1 MMNFKE
7 ELAKWREERS
17 ITLDSQLPGLTSNLL
32 EEVTELSRA
41 TELVDVIDAMLDY
54 NVFLA
59 NAIEGIDIDPILDPE
74 IVKEIEEKHKKLS
87 VMTNEDLALYKKSLI
102 SLLLEGIRA
111 SIAITMPNI
120 KQEHIDS
127 FTEYL
132 NGIIINIK
140 SSITLLNYDYAKCLE
155 EVMKAIHT
163 RKGHW
168 DSTISKFVK
177 DKVQPDRY
185 EPDYTNCKL

>member
-1 MMNFKE
+1 MDFKE
-7 ELAKWREERS
+7 ELAKYREKRS
-17 ITLDSQLPGLTSNLL
+17 ITLESQLPGLTSNLL

-59 NAIEGIDIDPILDPE
+59 NAIEGIEIDPILDPE

>member
-1 MMNFKE
+1 MDFKE
-7 ELAKWREERS
+7 ELTKWREERS

-41 TELVDVIDAMLDY
+41 TELVDIIDAMLDY

-74 IVKEIEEKHKKLS
+74 ILNEIEEKHKKLS

-155 EVMKAIHT
+155 EVIKAIHT

-168 DSTISKFVK
+168 DSTICKFVK

>member
-1 MMNFKE
+1 MDFKE
-7 ELAKWREERS
+7 ELTKWREERS

-41 TELVDVIDAMLDY
+41 TELVDIIDAMLDY

-59 NAIEGIDIDPILDPE
+59 NAIEGIVIDPILDSE
-74 IVKEIEEKHKKLS
+74 ILKEIEEKHKKLS
-87 VMTNEDLALYKKSLI
+87 VMTQEDLALYKKSLI

-168 DSTISKFVK
+168 DATICKFVK
-177 DKVQPDRY
+177 DKIQPDRY

>member
-1 MMNFKE
+1 MDFKE
-7 ELAKWREERS
+7 ELTKWREERS
-17 ITLDSQLPGLTSNLL
+17 ITLESQLPGLTSNLL

-41 TELVDVIDAMLDY
+41 TELVDIIDAMLDY

-111 SIAITMPNI
+111 SIAISMPNI

-168 DSTISKFVK
+168 DSTICKFVK
-177 DKVQPDRY
+177 DKIQPDRY

>member
-1 MMNFKE
+1 MNFKE
-7 ELAKWREERS
+7 ELAKYREKRS
-17 ITLDSQLPGLTSNLL
+17 ITLESQLPGLTSNLL

-59 NAIEGIDIDPILDPE
+59 NAIEGIEIDPVLDPE

>member
-1 MMNFKE
+1 MDFKK
-7 ELAKWREERS
+7 ELTKWREERS

-41 TELVDVIDAMLDY
+41 TELVDIIDAMLDY

-111 SIAITMPNI
+111 SIAISMPNI

>member
-1 MMNFKE
+1 MDFKE
-7 ELAKWREERS
+7 ELTKWRDERS

-59 NAIEGIDIDPILDPE
+59 NAIEGIDIDPVLDPE
-74 IVKEIEEKHKKLS
+74 ILKEIEEKHKKLS

-168 DSTISKFVK
+168 DSTICKFVK

>member
-1 MMNFKE
+1 MNFKE
-7 ELAKWREERS
+7 ELTKWREERS
-17 ITLDSQLPGLTSNLL
+17 ITLESQLPGLTSNLL

-41 TELVDVIDAMLDY
+41 TELVDIIDAMLDY

-59 NAIEGIDIDPILDPE
+59 NAIEGIDIDPVLDPE
-74 IVKEIEEKHKKLS
+74 ILKEIEEKHKKLS
-87 VMTNEDLALYKKSLI
+87 VMTQEDLALYKKSLI

-168 DSTISKFVK
+168 DSTICKFVK

>member
-1 MMNFKE
+1 MNFKE
-7 ELAKWREERS
+7 ELAKYREKRS
-17 ITLDSQLPGLTSNLL
+17 ITLESQLPGLTSNLL

-59 NAIEGIDIDPILDPE
+59 NAIEGIDIDPVLDPE
-74 IVKEIEEKHKKLS
+74 ILKEIEEKHKKLS

-111 SIAITMPNI
+111 SIAISMPNI

-168 DSTISKFVK
+168 DSTICKFVK

>member
-1 MMNFKE
+1 MNFKE
-7 ELAKWREERS
+7 ELTKWREERS
-17 ITLDSQLPGLTSNLL
+17 ITLESQLPGLTSNLL

-59 NAIEGIDIDPILDPE
+59 NAIEGIEIDPVLDPE
-74 IVKEIEEKHKKLS
+74 ILKEIEEKHKKLS

-111 SIAITMPNI
+111 SIAITMPNL
-120 KQEHIDS
+120 KQEHLDS

-140 SSITLLNYDYAKCLE
+140 SSITLLNYDYVKCLE

-168 DSTISKFVK
+168 DSTICKFVK

>member
-1 MMNFKE
+1 MDFKE
-7 ELAKWREERS
+7 ELTKWREERS

-74 IVKEIEEKHKKLS
+74 IVKEIEEKNKKLS
-87 VMTNEDLALYKKSLI
+87 VMTQEDLAIYKKSLI

-111 SIAITMPNI
+111 SIAISMPNI

-168 DSTISKFVK
+168 DSTICKFVK

>member
-1 MMNFKE
+1 MNFKE
-7 ELAKWREERS
+7 ELAKYREKRS
-17 ITLDSQLPGLTSNLL
+17 ITLESQLPGLTSNLL

-168 DSTISKFVK
+168 DSTICKFVK

>member
-1 MMNFKE
+1 MNFKE
-7 ELAKWREERS
+7 ELTKWRDERS
-17 ITLDSQLPGLTSNLL
+17 ITLESQLPGLTSNLL

-87 VMTNEDLALYKKSLI
+87 VMTKEDLALYKKSLI

>member
-1 MMNFKE
+1 MNFKE
-7 ELAKWREERS
+7 ELTKWREERS
-17 ITLDSQLPGLTSNLL
+17 VTLESQLPGLTSNLL

-59 NAIEGIDIDPILDPE
+59 NAIEGIEIDPILDPE

-111 SIAITMPNI
+111 SIAISMPNI

-155 EVMKAIHT
+155 EVIKAIHT

>member
-1 MMNFKE
+1 MNFKE
-7 ELAKWREERS
+7 ELAKYREKRS
-17 ITLDSQLPGLTSNLL
+17 ITLESQLPGLTSNLL

-41 TELVDVIDAMLDY
+41 TELVDIIDAMLDY

-59 NAIEGIDIDPILDPE
+59 NAIEGINIDPILDPE
-74 IVKEIEEKHKKLS
+74 ILKEIEEKHKKLS

-140 SSITLLNYDYAKCLE
+140 SSITLLNYDYEKCLE

>member
-1 MMNFKE
+1 MDFKE
-7 ELAKWREERS
+7 ELTKWREERS

-74 IVKEIEEKHKKLS
+74 ILKEIEEKHKKLS
-87 VMTNEDLALYKKSLI
+87 VMTQEDLALYKKSLI

-168 DSTISKFVK
+168 DATICKFVK

>member
-1 MMNFKE
+1 MNFKE
-7 ELAKWREERS
+7 ELAKYREKRS
-17 ITLDSQLPGLTSNLL
+17 ITLESQLPGLTSNLL

-59 NAIEGIDIDPILDPE
+59 NAIEGIDIDPVLDPE
-74 IVKEIEEKHKKLS
+74 ILKEIEEKDKKLS

>member
-1 MMNFKE
+1 MNFKE

-59 NAIEGIDIDPILDPE
+59 NAIEGIDIDPILDSE

>member
-1 MMNFKE
+1 MNFKE

-41 TELVDVIDAMLDY
+41 TELVDIIDAMLDY

-59 NAIEGIDIDPILDPE
+59 NAIEGINIDPILDPE
-74 IVKEIEEKHKKLS
+74 ILKEIEEKHKKLS

-140 SSITLLNYDYAKCLE
+140 SSITLLNYDYEKCLE

>member
-1 MMNFKE
+1 MDFKE
-7 ELAKWREERS
+7 ELTKWREERS
-17 ITLDSQLPGLTSNLL
+17 ITLESQLPGLTSNLL

-41 TELVDVIDAMLDY
+41 TELVDIIDAMLDY

-59 NAIEGIDIDPILDPE
+59 NAIEGINIDPILDPE
-74 IVKEIEEKHKKLS
+74 ILKEIEEKHKKLS
-87 VMTNEDLALYKKSLI
+87 VMTQEDLALYKKSLI

-177 DKVQPDRY
+177 DKIQPDRY

>member
-1 MMNFKE
+1 MNFKE
-7 ELAKWREERS
+7 ELAKYREKRS

-74 IVKEIEEKHKKLS
+74 ILKEIEEKHKKLS

>member
-1 MMNFKE
+1 MNFKE
-7 ELAKWREERS
+7 ELTKWREERS
-17 ITLDSQLPGLTSNLL
+17 ITLESQLPGLTSNLL

-59 NAIEGIDIDPILDPE
+59 NAIKGIDIDPILDPE

>member
-1 MMNFKE
+1 MDFKE
-7 ELAKWREERS
+7 ELTKWREERS

-74 IVKEIEEKHKKLS
+74 ILKEIEEKHKKLS

-111 SIAITMPNI
+111 SIAISMPNI

>member
-1 MMNFKE
+1 MDFKE
-7 ELAKWREERS
+7 ELAKYREKRS
-17 ITLDSQLPGLTSNLL
+17 ITLESQLPGLTSNLL

-74 IVKEIEEKHKKLS
+74 ILKEIEEKHKKLS

>member
-1 MMNFKE
+1 MDFKE
-7 ELAKWREERS
+7 ELTKWREERS
-17 ITLDSQLPGLTSNLL
+17 VTLESQLPGLTSNLL

-74 IVKEIEEKHKKLS
+74 ILKEIEEKHKKLS

-168 DSTISKFVK
+168 DSTICKFVK

>member
-1 MMNFKE
+1 MDFKE
-7 ELAKWREERS
+7 ELAKYREKRS
-17 ITLDSQLPGLTSNLL
+17 ITLESQLPGLTSNLL

-41 TELVDVIDAMLDY
+41 TELVDIIDAMLDY

-59 NAIEGIDIDPILDPE
+59 NAIEGIDIDPVLDPE

-155 EVMKAIHT
+155 EVIKAIHT

-168 DSTISKFVK
+168 DSTICKFVK

>member
-1 MMNFKE
+1 MDFKE

-41 TELVDVIDAMLDY
+41 TELAEIIDAMLDY

-59 NAIEGIDIDPILDPE
+59 NAIEGIVIDPILDPE
-74 IVKEIEEKHKKLS
+74 ILKEIEEKHKKLS
-87 VMTNEDLALYKKSLI
+87 VMTQEDLALYKKSLI

-168 DSTISKFVK
+168 DSTICKFVK

>member
-1 MMNFKE
+1 MDFKE

-17 ITLDSQLPGLTSNLL
+17 ITLESQLPGLTSNLL

-59 NAIEGIDIDPILDPE
+59 NAIEGINIDPILDLE
-74 IVKEIEEKHKKLS
+74 ILKEIEEKHKKLS
-87 VMTNEDLALYKKSLI
+87 VMTQEDLALYKKSLI

-140 SSITLLNYDYAKCLE
+140 SSITLLNYDYAKCLV

-168 DSTISKFVK
+168 DSTICKFVK

>member
-1 MMNFKE
+1 MDFKE
-7 ELAKWREERS
+7 ELTKWREERS

-41 TELVDVIDAMLDY
+41 TELVDIIDAMLDY

-59 NAIEGIDIDPILDPE
+59 NAIEGIVIDPILDPE
-74 IVKEIEEKHKKLS
+74 ILKEIEEKHKKLS
-87 VMTNEDLALYKKSLI
+87 VMTQEDLALYKKSLI
-102 SLLLEGIRA
+102 SLLLEGVRA

-168 DSTISKFVK
+168 DATICKFVK
-177 DKVQPDRY
+177 DKIQPDRY

>member
-1 MMNFKE
+1 MNFKE
-7 ELAKWREERS
+7 ELTKWREERS
-17 ITLDSQLPGLTSNLL
+17 ITLESQLPGLTSNLL

-41 TELVDVIDAMLDY
+41 TELVDIIDAMLDY

-59 NAIEGIDIDPILDPE
+59 NAIEGINIDPILDPE

-111 SIAITMPNI
+111 SIAISMPNI

>member
-1 MMNFKE
+1 MNFKE
-7 ELAKWREERS
+7 ELTKWREERS

-59 NAIEGIDIDPILDPE
+59 NAIEGIDIDPVLDPE

-168 DSTISKFVK
+168 DATICKFVK
-177 DKVQPDRY
+177 DKIQPDRY

>member
-1 MMNFKE
+1 MNFKE
-7 ELAKWREERS
+7 ELAKYREKRS
-17 ITLDSQLPGLTSNLL
+17 ITLESQLPGLTSNLL

-41 TELVDVIDAMLDY
+41 TELVDIIDAMLDY

>member
-1 MMNFKE
+1 MDFKE
-7 ELAKWREERS
+7 ELAKYREKRS
-17 ITLDSQLPGLTSNLL
+17 ITLESQLPGLTSNLL

-59 NAIEGIDIDPILDPE
+59 NAIEGIDIDPVLDPE
-74 IVKEIEEKHKKLS
+74 ILKEIEEKHKKLS
-87 VMTNEDLALYKKSLI
+87 VMTQEDLALYKKSLI

-111 SIAITMPNI
+111 SIAISMPNI
-120 KQEHIDS
+120 KQEHVDS

-168 DSTISKFVK
+168 DSTICKFVK

>member
-1 MMNFKE
+1 MNFKE
-7 ELAKWREERS
+7 ELAKYREKRS
-17 ITLDSQLPGLTSNLL
+17 ITLESQLPGLTSNLL

-87 VMTNEDLALYKKSLI
+87 VMTQEDLALYKKSLI

-111 SIAITMPNI
+111 SIAISMPNI

-140 SSITLLNYDYAKCLE
+140 SSITLLNYDYEKCLE

-168 DSTISKFVK
+168 DSTICKFVK

>member
-1 MMNFKE
+1 MDFKE
-7 ELAKWREERS
+7 ELTKWREERS

-41 TELVDVIDAMLDY
+41 TELVDIIDAMLDY

-59 NAIEGIDIDPILDPE
+59 NAIEGIDIDPVLDPE

-168 DSTISKFVK
+168 DSTICKFVK

>member
-1 MMNFKE
+1 MDFKE
-7 ELAKWREERS
+7 ELTKWREERS

-41 TELVDVIDAMLDY
+41 TELVDIIDAMLDY

-74 IVKEIEEKHKKLS
+74 ILKEIEEKHKKLS
-87 VMTNEDLALYKKSLI
+87 VMAQEDLALYKKSLI

-127 FTEYL
+127 FTGYL

-168 DSTISKFVK
+168 DATICKFVK
-177 DKVQPDRY
+177 DKIQPDRY

>member
-1 MMNFKE
+1 MDFKE
-7 ELAKWREERS
+7 ELTKWREERS
-17 ITLDSQLPGLTSNLL
+17 ITLESQLPGLTSNLL

-74 IVKEIEEKHKKLS
+74 ILKEIEEKHKKLS

>member
-1 MMNFKE
+1 MDFKE
-7 ELAKWREERS
+7 ELTKWREERS
-17 ITLDSQLPGLTSNLL
+17 ITLESQLPGLTSNLL

-59 NAIEGIDIDPILDPE
+59 NAIEGIEIDPILDPE
-74 IVKEIEEKHKKLS
+74 ILKEIEEKHKKLS

>member
-1 MMNFKE
+1 MNFKE
-7 ELAKWREERS
+7 ELAKYREKRS
-17 ITLDSQLPGLTSNLL
+17 ITLESQLPGLTSNLL

-87 VMTNEDLALYKKSLI
+87 VMTNEDLAIYKKSLI

-168 DSTISKFVK
+168 DSTICKFVK

>member
-1 MMNFKE
+1 MNFKE
-7 ELAKWREERS
+7 ELAKYREKRS
-17 ITLDSQLPGLTSNLL
+17 ITLESQLPGLTSNLL

-59 NAIEGIDIDPILDPE
+59 NAIEGIDIDPVLDPE

-87 VMTNEDLALYKKSLI
+87 VITNEDLALYKKSLI

-111 SIAITMPNI
+111 SIAISMPNI